1 MFNSFGSLI
10 RQFLKKIGFGKFVEQ
25 LSDVAGSNEVFFLGV
40 NFSHDGLFG
49 TSTDKVLKEINLVNK
64 LKKRAPKSVNM
75 DGILILELFEPKGAG
90 HLMGSKDFELEVFR
104 YKLGFEFITFFNKTA
119 NFLHKFLINKVGE
132 YFL

>member
-10 RQFLKKIGFGKFVEQ
+10 GQFLKKIGLGKFVKQ
-25 LSDVAGSNEVFFLGV
+25 LSDVAGSDEVFFLGV

-49 TSTDKVLKEINLVNK
+49 AGADKVLKEINFVNK

-75 DGILILELFEPKGAG
+75 NGILILELFEPEGAG
-90 HLMGSKDFELEVFR
+90 HFVGPKDFELEVFR
-104 YKLGFEFITFFNKTA
+104 YKLGFKFITFLNKTA